1 MLDLDRI
8 RCRLASPP
16 PDPAIPGDARQ
27 AAVAVI
33 LRDRA
38 GAAEI
43 LFIKRAVKNGDPW
56 SGHMA
61 FPGGHKDP
69 DDADLLAA
77 AIRETDEEIGL
88 DISQAP
94 VIGSLPPARP
104 MSVRRTMV
112 VKPFVFEVDGDP
124 SFAPNHEVADVVWT
138 PLEPM
143 YRGENHAMDSPDGG
157 AMRFNGFRLG
167 EDHFVWGMTY
177 RMVQTFFET
186 IDPGYE
192 RRPEW

>member
-8 RCRLASPP
+8 RGRLAPRR
-16 PDPAIPGDARQ
+16 PDPPFPDDARQ

-33 LRDRA
+33 LRDR
-38 GAAEI
+38 GGSTEI
-43 LFIKRAVKNGDPW
+43 LFIKRAVKYGDPW

-69 DDADLLAA
+69 DDIDLLAA
-77 AIRETDEEIGL
+77 AIRETAEEIGL
-88 DISQAP
+88 DISQAK

-112 VKPFVFEVDGDP
+112 VKPFVFEIHGDP
-124 SFAPNHEVADVVWT
+124 SFAPNHEVAEVVWT

-143 YRGENHAMDSPDGG
+143 YRGENHAVDSPDGG
-157 AMRFNGFRLG
+157 AMQFNGFRLG
-167 EDHFVWGMTY
+167 GGHFVWGMTY

-186 IDPGYE
+186 IDPGFE